1 MAPPPEP
8 AKPTPEASLGVFP
21 ANWAALRVF
30 LSLATQWRR
39 AGMEGV
45 RTGLDYRAL
54 PVVAGALGIPAD
66 ADLLARLRVL
76 EGEALRVMGEEAERE
91 RRRHPGGQG

>member
-1 MAPPPEP
+1 MAPPPKP
-8 AKPTPEASLGVFP
+8 AREADAPISVFP
-21 ANWAALRVF
+21 ANWGALRVF

-45 RTGLDYRAL
+45 RVGMDYPSV
-54 PVVAGALGIPAD
+54 PVVAGPMGVAVD

-76 EGEALRVMGEEAERE
+76 EGEALRVMGVQAERE
-91 RRRHPGGQG
+91 RARRPGGRA